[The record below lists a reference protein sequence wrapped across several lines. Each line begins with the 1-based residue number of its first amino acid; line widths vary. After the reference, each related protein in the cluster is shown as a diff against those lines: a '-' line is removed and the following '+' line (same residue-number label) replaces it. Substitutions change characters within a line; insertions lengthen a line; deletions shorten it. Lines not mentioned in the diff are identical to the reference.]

1 MSTHCTT
8 TPTSLAQRVAP
19 DDLRRGEYVAVLHEV
34 CELPSFLWCCDS
46 GVRAPDQ
53 VVEITYRPLPE
64 DREPLKIVALCLPFV
79 FVRRP
84 NGEHRTLDIRG
95 CSLARLDQEYAKA
108 VWKGLKKK
116 SEPRK
121 TRKRRSKK

>member
-1 MSTHCTT
+1 MSTDCST
-8 TPTSLAQRVAP
+8 TPTSLARPIAP

-34 CELPSFLWCCDS
+34 CELPSFWCSDS
-46 GVRAPDQ
+46 GLMAPDQ
-53 VVEITYRPLPE
+53 VIEITYRPLPE

-79 FVRRP
+79 FVKRP

-95 CSLARLDQEYAKA
+95 CALVRLDREYARA

-116 SEPRK
+116 DKTARK
-121 TRKRRSKK
+121 QTANSKK